1 MPASCGVGIDVAK
14 DTLDVAWSTESEARW
29 RTTNDEAGWVAL
41 IERLRA
47 LQPTVIVLEATG
59 GYETGVASA
68 LSVAGLPVAVVNPRQ
83 VRHFAKALGRLEKTD
98 TLDAGILCEFA
109 VRIAPV
115 PRPLAND
122 ELADLQALVTRR
134 RQLVDMLT
142 AERNRVPLARGA
154 VRKNLRAHIAWL
166 ENQVRHTDR
175 DLRRRIEA
183 SPIWRVRD
191 RLLQSVP
198 GIGPTTAA
206 SLLAGLPELGTLSHR
221 EISKLVGVA
230 PWPDDS
236 GTRVGYRRIQG
247 GRADVRRALYM
258 ATVTATLHNPTI
270 AVAYHRWRAAG
281 KLPKVALIAAMH
293 KLLIH
298 LNAMLKDQTT
308 WQPTPGPPSTTPS

>member
-1 MPASCGVGIDVAK
+1 MSASCGVGIDVAK
-14 DTLDVAWSTESEARW
+14 DTLDVAWSTEAAPRW
-29 RTTNDEAGWVAL
+29 RTTNDEAGWVAV
-41 IERLRA
+41 IARLRA

-83 VRHFAKALGRLEKTD
+83 VRDFAKALGRLEKTD
-98 TLDAGILCEFA
+98 TLDAGILSEFA
-109 VRIAPV
+109 VRIGPV
-115 PRPLAND
+115 PRPLADD

-142 AERNRVPLARGA
+142 AERNRLPLARGA

-166 ENQVRHTDR
+166 EKQVDHTDR
-175 DLRRRIEA
+175 DLRTRIERSA
-183 SPIWRVRD
+183 IWRVRD

-206 SLLAGLPELGTLSHR
+206 CLLASLPELGTLSHR
-221 EISKLVGVA
+221 EISKLVGLA
-230 PWPDDS
+230 PLPDDS
-236 GTRVGYRRIQG
+236 GRRVGYRRIQG
-247 GRADVRRALYM
+247 GRPAVRRALYM
-258 ATVTATLHNPTI
+258 ATVTAITHNPTI
-270 AVAYHRWRAAG
+270 ATAYRRWRTAG

-298 LNAMLKDQTT
+298 LNAMLKHQAAWRSDGA
-308 WQPTPGPPSTTPS
+308 TP